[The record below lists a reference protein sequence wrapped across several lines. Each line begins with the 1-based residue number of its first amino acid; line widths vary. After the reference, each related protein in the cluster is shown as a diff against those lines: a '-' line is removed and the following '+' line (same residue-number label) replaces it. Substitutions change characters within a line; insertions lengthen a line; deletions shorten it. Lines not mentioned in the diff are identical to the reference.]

1 MVIRRKFC
9 DFRVYVWI
17 SKTIREYFKHIKL
30 KLLKEMINKKK
41 MEESIGKVCFW
52 QSKEINI

>member
-17 SKTIREYFKHIKL
+17 SKTIREYIKHIKL

-41 MEESIGKVCFW
+41 WKKALARFAFDN
-52 QSKEINI
+52 QKK

>member
-1 MVIRRKFC
+1 M
-9 DFRVYVWI
+9 Y
-17 SKTIREYFKHIKL
+17 EYQKPLENILNNHIKL